1 MTAGDSLGLAL
12 VCPVSSIS
20 RLRQTSLLIILLSD
34 HGCPQIVGVIS
45 GRVDNTRMKLKA
57 AHLCNLSPP

>member
-12 VCPVSSIS
+12 VCPVSSIP
-20 RLRQTSLLIILLSD
+20 RLRQTSLLILLSD

-45 GRVDNTRMKLKA
+45 GRADKDETQGCPSL
-57 AHLCNLSPP
+57 